1 LLNLTL
7 AKQRRE
13 EMGLSLAELGGL
25 LGVDGSTVHRWET
38 GEYEPRTIA
47 KAQEWARVLSIPFA
61 DLAAPRKEA
70 PKEQAS

>member
-1 LLNLTL
+1 
-7 AKQRRE
+7 
-13 EMGLSLAELGGL
+13 
-25 LGVDGSTVHRWET
+25 VDGSTVHRWET